1 MDTLDGLIQGFGV
14 ILTPGNLYYCFIG
27 SLIGTLTGVL
37 PGIGPLAALSLLLP
51 ATYGLSPVE
60 SIAMLSAIFYGAMYG
75 GSITSI
81 LVNIPGEAASVVT
94 CLDGYQ
100 MARRGRAGVALG
112 ISAIGSFLAGTVS
125 LVILTYL
132 SPTLAEYAVRL
143 GPPEYTVL
151 VLLGLICTLM
161 MIHGSL
167 IKGVVML
174 ALGALLAAVGTDVVT
189 GTERFAFGSVN
200 FAAGFDLVSVVIGL
214 FGVSEILSNI
224 EETLH
229 SQVVTRRISNLWPNR
244 ADWRA
249 SWAPMLRGTGLGFG
263 LGLVPGG
270 SPVTA
275 SFLSYAIERRVADKP
290 EEFGTGRIEGVAG
303 PEAANNAA
311 VAGGMIPLLSLGIP
325 GNPVTA
331 LLMGA
336 LIIQGV
342 QPGPMFLSQHPDV
355 FWGVIAS
362 MYVGNVILLI
372 LNLPLVGLWVQLL
385 RVPYQVLFPIILLL
399 AMVGSYSSNK
409 NMFDLW
415 VMLGFGVFGYVA
427 RKFRYELS
435 PLVLGLVLAP
445 MFEQSLR
452 QAMVMSPDGLMIFI
466 NRPMS
471 LAVLVLIAA
480 IVVYSIISRNK
491 GRTINEKLA

>member
-100 MARRGRAGVALG
+100 MARKGRAGVALG

-132 SPTLAEYAVRL
+132 SPTLAEFAVRL

-167 IKGVVML
+167 IKGLVML

>member
-100 MARRGRAGVALG
+100 MARKGRAGVALG

-132 SPTLAEYAVRL
+132 SPTLAEFAVRL